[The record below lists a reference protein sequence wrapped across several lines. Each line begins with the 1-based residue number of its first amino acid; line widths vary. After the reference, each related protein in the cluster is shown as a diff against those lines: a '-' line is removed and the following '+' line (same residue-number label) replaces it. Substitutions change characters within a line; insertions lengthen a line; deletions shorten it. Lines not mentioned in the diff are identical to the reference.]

1 MINIFMY
8 DFSIPQ
14 DYRRYLIDNI
24 TRILPSLSDYQLALL
39 LDETRAC
46 QTCVPEFGYL
56 TAVVSLPYSKFK
68 KNCETQKKNS
78 QK

>member
-1 MINIFMY
+1 MINIIMY

-46 QTCVPEFGYL
+46 QTCVPQFE
-56 TAVVSLPYSKFK
+56 VSLLNSKFK
-68 KNCETQKKNS
+68 KNYETQKKNS
-78 QK
+78 SK

>member
-1 MINIFMY
+1 MIKIIMY
-8 DFSIPQ
+8 DFTLPQ

-46 QTCVPEFGYL
+46 QTCVPQFE
-56 TAVVSLPYSKFK
+56 VSLSNSKFK
-68 KNCETQKKNS
+68 KNYETQKKNP

>member
-8 DFSIPQ
+8 DFTIPQ

-24 TRILPSLSDYQLALL
+24 SRILPSLSDYQLALL

-46 QTCVPEFGYL
+46 QTCVPKLE
-56 TAVVSLPYSKFK
+56 VSLSNSKFK
-68 KNCETQKKNS
+68 KNYETQKKNS

>member
-1 MINIFMY
+1 MNLLINFMFY

-46 QTCVPEFGYL
+46 QTCVPQFEVTL
-56 TAVVSLPYSKFK
+56 SNSKFK
-68 KNCETQKKNS
+68 KNYETQKKNS
-78 QK
+78 SK

>member
-24 TRILPSLSDYQLALL
+24 SRILPSLSDYQLALL

-46 QTCVPEFGYL
+46 QTCVPQFE
-56 TAVVSLPYSKFK
+56 VSLSTSKFK
-68 KNCETQKKNS
+68 KNYETQKTKT

>member
-1 MINIFMY
+1 MIIFSMY
-8 DFSIPQ
+8 DFKIPQ

-24 TRILPSLSDYQLALL
+24 TRLLPSLSDYQLALI

-46 QTCVPEFGYL
+46 QTCVPQFE
-56 TAVVSLPYSKFK
+56 VSLSNSKFK
-68 KNCETQKKNS
+68 KNYETQKKNS

>member
-8 DFSIPQ
+8 DFTIPQ

-24 TRILPSLSDYQLALL
+24 IRILPSLSDYQLALL

-46 QTCVPEFGYL
+46 QTCVPQFE
-56 TAVVSLPYSKFK
+56 VSLSNSKFK
-68 KNCETQKKNS
+68 KNYETQKKNP

>member
-8 DFSIPQ
+8 DFCIPQ

-46 QTCVPEFGYL
+46 QTCVPQFEATL
-56 TAVVSLPYSKFK
+56 SNSKFK
-68 KNCETQKKNS
+68 KNYETQKKNS

>member
-1 MINIFMY
+1 MINISMY

-24 TRILPSLSDYQLALL
+24 TRILPSLSDYQLAVLL
-39 LDETRAC
+39 EDCRFC
-46 QTCVPEFGYL
+46 QTHVPKFKVTL
-56 TAVVSLPYSKFK
+56 SNSKFK
-68 KNCETQKKNS
+68 KNDETQKIS

>member
-1 MINIFMY
+1 MIKILMY
-8 DFSIPQ
+8 DFTITQ

-46 QTCVPEFGYL
+46 QTCVPQFE
-56 TAVVSLPYSKFK
+56 VSLSNSKFK
-68 KNCETQKKNS
+68 KNYETQKKNS

>member
-24 TRILPSLSDYQLALL
+24 CRILPSLSDYQLALL

-46 QTCVPEFGYL
+46 QTCVPQFE
-56 TAVVSLPYSKFK
+56 VSLSNSKFK
-68 KNCETQKKNS
+68 KNYETQKTKT